1 MANKNI
7 NGTNLVIGPNTRVE
21 AGEIKKLEINGEDIP
36 LSGDVVVETNKAVT
50 ITDAGSSTLVEPDA
64 GYDALAKVTISA
76 SIKLYMWA
84 YTNAGSRQDG
94 YTLTEV
100 PSAGDKFYYPTG
112 ANGEFW
118 LGNTTID
125 SYDPSAQPDPG
136 MDEGTIVAN
145 GHTWQRDSATDIIL

>member
-36 LSGDVVVETNKAVT
+36 LSGDVT
-50 ITDAGSSTLVEPDA
+50 
-64 GYDALAKVTISA
+64 
-76 SIKLYMWA
+76 IKLYMWA
-84 YTNAGSRQDG
+84 YVNAGVRQDG

-112 ANGEFW
+112 ADGEFW

-125 SYDPSAQPDPG
+125 SYDPSAQPDPS
-136 MDEGTIVAN
+136 MDKGTIVAK
-145 GHTWQRDSATDIIL
+145 GHTWQRDSATDITL